1 MPSATRTSSLS
12 PGSIPSSRRASLGTT
27 IWCLVLTLTLSMMW
41 NAKRF
46 WRQRLL
52 QAEPAGYWF
61 PLSGTGLAWM
71 VEGDAAAVLAVL
83 PLAALPLVER
93 EVDELSLTIRE
104 PAEGQHHV
112 PLVVGRQI
120 KFGAIGQCTTIVGS
134 AVVRQD
140 RFFHQLDR

>member
-1 MPSATRTSSLS
+1 MLSASCGSVYRPSLAFDAGNSS
-12 PGSIPSSRRASLGTT
+12 
-27 IWCLVLTLTLSMMW
+27 V
-41 NAKRF
+41 
-46 WRQRLL
+46 
-52 QAEPAGYWF
+52 
-61 PLSGTGLAWM
+61 
-71 VEGDAAAVLAVL
+71 AAVAVL
-83 PLAALPLVER
+83 GALPLVER
-93 EVDELSLTIRE
+93 EVDELSLTLWE